1 MYAIQVR
8 RAFTLPWDE
17 STTVAS
23 RYDRVSPPNSC
34 VLSPSLSVYHHQ
46 INAPP
51 SSSSPPSRDL
61 QDSGAY
67 SDMHTTNK
75 ESTDNRRRSPAL
87 GRNYTTWYVHTIPYH
102 TTPHHASVTA
112 TATTTA
118 GATSCLIGIEIEVE
132 LACSLAVQ
140 SQSESFFPQKPVSSS
155 TFMRRLTRLVPHRT
169 NYSTYFKLGP
179 KGRVQYNCTSDVQ
192 IRIDALKEAHRWG
205 PTRTRKEMSESFTGS
220 AIAGGPRCRHTRAHK
235 PT

>member
-1 MYAIQVR
+1 MLYSKDAHIYLDSW
-8 RAFTLPWDE
+8 TE

-87 GRNYTTWYVHTIPYH
+87 GRNYTTWYVHTIPG
-102 TTPHHASVTA
+102 PFHATA
-112 TATTTA
+112 TATAAA
-118 GATSCLIGIEIEVE
+118 GATSCLIGIDIEVE
-132 LACSLAVQ
+132 LAFSLAVQ
-140 SQSESFFPQKPVSSS
+140 SPSESFFSQTGPGRP
-155 TFMRRLTRLVPHRT
+155 RRL
-169 NYSTYFKLGP
+169 
-179 KGRVQYNCTSDVQ
+179 C
-192 IRIDALKEAHRWG
+192 A
-205 PTRTRKEMSESFTGS
+205 GS
-220 AIAGGPRCRHTRAHK
+220 PG
-235 PT
+235 